1 MSVQKPTSRL
11 GRDDTLAGRA
21 VAVQRHVLSRDT
33 PPHGHDFAEVVI
45 IAGGAGQH
53 RTLHGVAPLAR
64 GDALVLPAGGWHAYE
79 RCRSLVVWNC
89 CFGFDLL
96 HRELGWAE
104 TDPLL
109 CRAVGLLA
117 VVAGRDARATA
128 RGRLGPA
135 ALRRAVGL
143 LETMAGERS
152 KPRLVAGLLLV
163 LAEVAATLPPTP
175 VPSDPPHPAVV
186 RATRLLRADVRRD
199 WTAEALARAVG
210 LDADYL
216 ARLFRRH
223 VGLPP
228 MRLLARLRAERA
240 ASLLVTTAL
249 PINDVGRLVGWDDPT
264 RFARAFRRHHG
275 CPASDFRFRHRGRI
289 GYTSPA

>member
-1 MSVQKPTSRL
+1 MNVQKPTSRL

-21 VAVQRHVLSRDT
+21 VAVRRHVLSRNT
-33 PPHGHDFAEVVI
+33 PPHGHDFAEVVVV
-45 IAGGAGQH
+45 AGGAGQH

-79 RCRSLVVWNC
+79 RCRSLIVWNC

-117 VVAGRDARATA
+117 SVAGRDARAA
-128 RGRLGPA
+128 VRGRLGSA
-135 ALRRAVGL
+135 ALRRTAEVLAGMAVGPC
-143 LETMAGERS
+143 

-163 LAEVAATLPPTP
+163 LAEVADVLPPTP
-175 VPSDPPHPAVV
+175 VPGDPPHPAVV
-186 RATRLLRADVRRD
+186 RATRLLRADVRRH
-199 WTAEALARAVG
+199 WTADDLAAAVG

-216 ARLFRRH
+216 ARLFKRH

-249 PINDVGRLVGWDDPT
+249 PINDIGRAVGWDDPN

-275 CPASDFRFRHRGRI
+275 CPATDFRFRHRG
-289 GYTSPA
+289 